1 MANYFYGENAIE
13 WLRGQNTMVVSLSDP
28 ELIKEV
34 VAMSKEDKDVEIIG
48 KDKHTLCAKV
58 PRSYLRLKKPAVRK
72 KTKKRSA

>member
-28 ELIKEV
+28 DLIKEI
-34 VAMSKEDKDVEIIG
+34 VAMSKTDKEVEIIG

-58 PRSYLRLKKPAVRK
+58 PRSYLKLKKPATRK
-72 KTKKRSA
+72 NSKKRSA